1 MIESRAAHRYAKA
14 ILQLAEEEKKIQQLS
29 SDFNELEGMIKKSKD
44 FRLLLSSP
52 VINNEKKKK
61 AINALFENKVDTLTL
76 RFLLL
81 LTAKNREALLPSIII
96 QYKEL
101 LDEKNNIVNAKV
113 TTVVPFTDTQTLE
126 LTKKLERITKKTV
139 RLSFKIDSKLIGG
152 FQVRIQDTIFDGS
165 ILQQFKLIK
174 DRFTETGVLG

>member
-1 MIESRAAHRYAKA
+1 MIESRAANRYAKA
-14 ILQLAEEEKKIQQLS
+14 ILQLAEEGKKIQQLS
-29 SDFNELEGMIKKSKD
+29 SDFNKLEELIKKSKD

-61 AINALFENKVDTLTL
+61 AINALFKNKVDEITL

-81 LTAKNREALLPSIII
+81 LTAKNREALLSSIIL

-101 LDEKNNIVNAKV
+101 LDEKNNIVNAEV
-113 TTVVPFTDTQTLE
+113 TTVAPFTDTQTQE
-126 LTKKLERITKKTV
+126 LKKKLERITKKTV
-139 RLSFKIDSKLIGG
+139 RLFFRIDTKLIGG

-165 ILQQFKLIK
+165 IFQQFKLMK
-174 DRFTETGVLG
+174 DRFTQAGVLG

>member
-96 QYKEL
+96 Q
-101 LDEKNNIVNAKV
+101 
-113 TTVVPFTDTQTLE
+113 
-126 LTKKLERITKKTV
+126 
-139 RLSFKIDSKLIGG
+139 
-152 FQVRIQDTIFDGS
+152 
-165 ILQQFKLIK
+165 
-174 DRFTETGVLG
+174 